1 MVGVEKAAF
10 PAYVLH
16 PRGEHA
22 LYFLYV
28 IDHAASQSSGRLLA
42 DDPGRPL
49 SVVVSWQT
57 TRDDHDQ
64 RTSLSATTADD
75 RDQRT
80 SLGRRPQT
88 TADTP
93 RRPRT
98 RNHVFKEELPPS
110 LDSSSPVNSISSLN
124 HKSHSQLRTSRSNAL
139 HYSASCLLPTS
150 LKPLFSKTLL
160 SCRTIARTPEA
171 P

>member
-1 MVGVEKAAF
+1 M
-10 PAYVLH
+10 
-16 PRGEHA
+16 
-22 LYFLYV
+22 YFLYV

-110 LDSSSPVNSISSLN
+110 LDSSSPVNSLSFSHIVSHSQLRTSISSLN

-139 HYSASCLLPTS
+139 HYSASRLLPTS
-150 LKPLFSKTLL
+150 LEPLSSKTLL